1 MTTENTTP
9 ETQGGVAL
17 AVVPQI
23 EQNLP
28 SDAKNKAISDLTAAC
43 YQKAS
48 QLQLTKEEIAALSAD
63 FPDEAFQPGA
73 AGKENLIYIEHAA
86 LRERLDQV
94 IGMGQWC
101 MIPIRR
107 WEEQF
112 DYQKDEWSNGR
123 RTGQQITVKG
133 SHVYVDGIML
143 IRGAFVA
150 SAIGEMT
157 YYPDNHTQNYGDA
170 VEGAE
175 TAALRRCC
183 KRLGIGLQAWRKDW
197 CLGWWQRKNSTRRTP
212 FAKAKTA
219 PEAPQSQAEEPEGT
233 FDQAPPQNA
242 PQTPPATPRATSE
255 ASTIKVGPKYRL
267 QTLNRL
273 QAAPGGHRRA
283 IVHQFLT
290 AKNYILPTEEPEN
303 WPLEKLPKSAEE
315 FVALGEQIQA
325 FERDIREGRAVTP

>member
-1 MTTENTTP
+1 MNENTTP

-101 MIPIRR
+101 VIPIRR
-107 WEEQF
+107 WEEKF
-112 DYQKDEWSNGR
+112 TYQKEIWQNNR
-123 RTGQQITVKG
+123 RTGQFEDVTG

-143 IRGAFVA
+143 IRGAFVG

-197 CLGWWQRKNSTRRTP
+197 CLGWWQRKNAAGRQ
-212 FAKAKTA
+212 K
-219 PEAPQSQAEEPEGT
+219 
-233 FDQAPPQNA
+233 PPQQSELPKPA
-242 PQTPPATPRATSE
+242 QVATPTTKTPTKPV
-255 ASTIKVGPKYRL
+255 STPAKPIMDEKVLARYRMKA
-267 QTLNRL
+267 LNNL
-273 QAAPGGHRRA
+273 QAAPGGPNRELVRHFA
-283 IVHQFLT
+283 M
-290 AKNYILPTEEPEN
+290 AKKWINGNQEL
-303 WPLEKLPKSAEE
+303 
-315 FVALGEQIQA
+315 EQIPAAHVPTTPEQMAKLLEEVSA
-325 FERDIREGRAVTP
+325 FEGHQREGVQS

>member
-1 MTTENTTP
+1 MEITTTTP
-9 ETQGGVAL
+9 QSNELSVAL
-17 AVVPQI
+17 VPQI

-101 MIPIRR
+101 VIPIRR
-107 WEEQF
+107 WEEKFTYEKEIWQG
-112 DYQKDEWSNGR
+112 GR
-123 RTGQQITVKG
+123 RTGTFENVTG

-143 IRGAFVA
+143 IRGAFVG

-175 TAALRRCC
+175 TASLRRCC

-197 CLGWWQRKNSTRRTP
+197 CESWWHRKRRSTTG
-212 FAKAKTA
+212 FSGGHQK
-219 PEAPQSQAEEPEGT
+219 APQRSDWREMPPLAKETPKA
-233 FDQAPPQNA
+233 APSPVSA
-242 PQTPPATPRATSE
+242 PTKAVVATERH
-255 ASTIKVGPKYRL
+255 RL
-267 QTLNRL
+267 KALNNL
-273 QAAPGGHRRA
+273 QAAPGQANVGLVEGYLRSKLW
-283 IVHQFLT
+283 ITGGQGVMDF
-290 AKNYILPTEEPEN
+290 
-303 WPLEKLPKSAEE
+303 PLEMVPTTKEDMQALTEA
-315 FVALGEQIQA
+315 VARYETTMSSEVPQ
-325 FERDIREGRAVTP
+325 

>member
-1 MTTENTTP
+1 MNTENQP
-9 ETQGGVAL
+9 IESQAL
-17 AVVPQI
+17 AIVPQV

-48 QLQLTKEEIAALSAD
+48 QLQLSKEEIALLSAD

-101 MIPIRR
+101 VIPIRR
-107 WEEQF
+107 WEEKF
-112 DYQKDEWSNGR
+112 TYQKEIWENR
-123 RTGQQITVKG
+123 RPTGKFEEVSG

-143 IRGAFVA
+143 IRGAFVG

-197 CLGWWQRKNSTRRTP
+197 CIGWWQRRD
-212 FAKAKTA
+212 AKGRQRPPQKP
-219 PEAPQSQAEEPEGT
+219 PEAPQRTETPKPAQSATPTTKAPPKATEKHRIKALHNLGAAPGEKNRVLVTHYLMSKGWISGTQEPE
-233 FDQAPPQNA
+233 AWPLEHV
-242 PQTPPATPRATSE
+242 PATPEQMA
-255 ASTIKVGPKYRL
+255 KV
-267 QTLNRL
+267 
-273 QAAPGGHRRA
+273 
-283 IVHQFLT
+283 V
-290 AKNYILPTEEPEN
+290 EEV
-303 WPLEKLPKSAEE
+303 AE
-315 FVALGEQIQA
+315 F
-325 FERDIREGRAVTP
+325 EGRSRQEATL

>member
-1 MTTENTTP
+1 MKETEPCNGMHDLP
-9 ETQGGVAL
+9 V

-101 MIPIRR
+101 VIPIRR
-107 WEEQF
+107 WEEKFTYEKEIWQG
-112 DYQKDEWSNGR
+112 GR
-123 RTGQQITVKG
+123 RTGTFENVTG

-143 IRGAFVA
+143 IRGAFVG

-197 CLGWWQRKNSTRRTP
+197 CNGWWDRKNAQKRQPTP
-212 FAKAKTA
+212 FKRPEPPVAKESPKAAPGPVSTPAKAVV
-219 PEAPQSQAEEPEGT
+219 
-233 FDQAPPQNA
+233 
-242 PQTPPATPRATSE
+242 ATERH
-255 ASTIKVGPKYRL
+255 RL
-267 QTLNRL
+267 KALNNL
-273 QAAPGGHRRA
+273 QAAPGQANVGLVEGYLRSKLW
-283 IVHQFLT
+283 ITGDQGVMDFPLD
-290 AKNYILPTEEPEN
+290 KVPTTKEDM
-303 WPLEKLPKSAEE
+303 
-315 FVALGEQIQA
+315 VALTE
-325 FERDIREGRAVTP
+325 AVSRYETTMRSEVPQ